1 MASVLSATAKNGWE
15 GGVRRGVKLAVAM
28 GTKPLAEHAMRR
40 GGVHVKPP
48 EALQVYTWGWRAST
62 MASVLSA
69 TAKNG
74 WEGGRRRGVKLAVA
88 MGSHWLNMQCVEEGK
103 NGSQLYT
110 VCDFY
115 LGGRRA
121 PTMASAFHTTG
132 KNSWEGG
139 WGRGVSDGTPMGSHW
154 PHMQRVEEGKNGS
167 QLYIIVCDFFGGAT
181 GPNDG

>member
-1 MASVLSATAKNGWE
+1 MASVLSATAKD
-15 GGVRRGVKLAVAM
+15 
-28 GTKPLAEHAMRR
+28 
-40 GGVHVKPP
+40 
-48 EALQVYTWGWRAST
+48 
-62 MASVLSA
+62 
-69 TAKNG
+69 G

-121 PTMASAFHTTG
+121 TTMASAFHTTG
-132 KNSWEGG
+132 RNGWEGG

-167 QLYIIVCDFFGGAT
+167 QLYTVCQCATFIWGGN
-181 GPNDG
+181 GPQRWLALFIQNHTYVLRVFTVCKIYVSAFSFTVNLRCKMKRKILRHKP

>member
-1 MASVLSATAKNGWE
+1 
-15 GGVRRGVKLAVAM
+15 
-28 GTKPLAEHAMRR
+28 
-40 GGVHVKPP
+40 
-48 EALQVYTWGWRAST
+48 

-139 WGRGVSDGTPMGSHW
+139 WGRGVSDGTPMGSHRRDGEKGQN
-154 PHMQRVEEGKNGS
+154 PEGGGS
-167 QLYIIVCDFFGGAT
+167 TEKCEVQVTEKRKLRH
-181 GPNDG
+181 